1 MIGILF
7 ITNNITDNMTIN
19 MITIIGTFING
30 GIFSEKIPI
39 LEHRLINK
47 TFDKYIP

>member
-39 LEHRLINK
+39 LEHILGYVEV
-47 TFDKYIP
+47 TTYL